1 MKVDGSCHCGAI
13 AFEAEVK
20 PDGLVICHCTDCQQL
35 SGSAYRANIGAPAE
49 TFRITR
55 GDPKIYVKTADSGRK
70 RLQAFCGDCGSPIY
84 SAAPENTPFYSL
96 RTGTIR
102 QRGQFKPKVRIWCD
116 SALDWPDDIKGV
128 PQKPRDF

>member
-13 AFEAEVK
+13 TFEAEVN

-35 SGSAYRANIGAPAE
+35 SGSAYRANIGAPAGS
-49 TFRITR
+49 FRITS
-55 GDPKIYVKTADSGRK
+55 GEPKIYVKTADSGRK
-70 RLQAFCGDCGSPIY
+70 RLQAFCGNCGSAIY

-102 QRGQFKPKVRIWCD
+102 QRDQFRPKRRIWCE
-116 SALDWPDDIKGV
+116 SAISWSEDISSI
-128 PQKPRDF
+128 PQTPRE